1 MKTLRRVLLSALR
14 VYVVVCLAVVV
25 LQRKL
30 LYFPSHENSKELAQS
45 FNLQDWVVGGETIGF
60 RRQVEGAKRIWLFVH
75 GNGGQA
81 VYRGYARECLSDHDS
96 LFVLEYPGYG
106 SRTGSP
112 SEAAFNEAAVA
123 AYQSLKASY
132 PEAEINVLGESLGS
146 GPSCHLA
153 TLAEPPNRIV
163 LLVPFDRI
171 IDVAKSKFP
180 FLPIG
185 LMMFD
190 RWDNIEALK
199 AYKGRIDIYGATQ
212 DEIIPITHAK
222 KLAAALPG
230 SVFHEIDCGHDGWAD
245 RRWVDL
251 RP

>member
-1 MKTLRRVLLSALR
+1 MKILRRVLISALR
-14 VYVVVCLAVVV
+14 IYLLVCLAVVV
-25 LQRKL
+25 FQRKL
-30 LYFPSHENSKELAQS
+30 LYFPSHEDSQTLARS
-45 FNLQDWVVGGETIGF
+45 FGFQEWAVDGESIGF
-60 RRQVEGAKRIWLFVH
+60 RREVEGAKRIWLFVH

-81 VYRGYARECLSDHDS
+81 VYRGYAQECLEERDS

-106 SRTGSP
+106 ARTGSP
-112 SEAAFNEAAVA
+112 SQDAFNQAAVI

-132 PEAEINVLGESLGS
+132 PDAEINVMGESLGS

-153 TLAEPPNRIV
+153 TLADPPKRIV

-171 IDVAKSKFP
+171 VDVAKEKFP

-190 RWDNIEALK
+190 RWDNIDALK
-199 AYKGRIDIYGATQ
+199 AYPGRVDIYGATR
-212 DEIIPITHAK
+212 DEIIPIAHARR
-222 KLAAALPG
+222 LAAATPR
-230 SVFHEIDCGHDGWAD
+230 SIFHEINCGHDDWAD
-245 RRWVDL
+245 RRRVDL

>member
-1 MKTLRRVLLSALR
+1 MFAAR
-14 VYVVVCLAVVV
+14 VYLLVCLAVVV

-30 LYFPSHENSKELAQS
+30 LYFPSHEDSKELARS
-45 FNLQDWVVGGETIGF
+45 FNLKEWTIDGVNIGF
-60 RRQVEGAKRIWLFVH
+60 RDEVQGAKRIWLFVH

-81 VYRGYARECLSDHDS
+81 VYRGYARNCLSERDS
-96 LFVLEYPGYG
+96 LFILEYPGYG
-106 SRTGSP
+106 SRPGSP
-112 SEAAFNEAAVA
+112 SQAVFNEAAVV
-123 AYQSLKASY
+123 AYQSLKAAH
-132 PEAEINVLGESLGS
+132 PDAEINVMGESLGS

-153 TLAEPPNRIV
+153 TLADPPKRIV

-171 IDVAKSKFP
+171 IEVAKEKFP

-199 AYKGRIDIYGATQ
+199 AYKGRVDIYGAK
-212 DEIIPITHAK
+212 DDAIIPVAHAK

-230 SVFHEIDCGHDGWAD
+230 SVFHEIEGGHEDWPDA
-245 RRWVDL
+245 RRVDL
-251 RP
+251 R